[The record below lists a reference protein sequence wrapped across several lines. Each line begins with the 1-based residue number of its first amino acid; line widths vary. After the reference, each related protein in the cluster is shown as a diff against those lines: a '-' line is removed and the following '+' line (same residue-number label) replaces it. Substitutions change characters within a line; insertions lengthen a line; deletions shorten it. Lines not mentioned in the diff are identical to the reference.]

1 MQPIH
6 IFKAGK
12 HTSAGGSTLDFSEDV
27 LRAAAA
33 AYDPAVHE
41 APIVVGHPKD
51 NGPAYG
57 WISSLSYSEDGLF
70 AAPAQL
76 EEQFAENVKAGR
88 FKKVSASFYTPE
100 APNNPAPGV
109 YYLRHVGF
117 LGAQPPAIK
126 GLKAVNFAEA
136 EEGVV
141 EFGDWEMASFL
152 RRFREWF
159 IDKFSREEADA
170 VVPSYLVE
178 NIEAAARAPLPD
190 APVEGALT
198 NYQESTSMTPEEI
211 TALQARVTAAEAEAA
226 TLREQSASFAEQQA
240 ALATERAALARAALE
255 RSVDDL
261 VAAGKALPAERDGL
275 IAYLESVP
283 AETVVSF
290 GEGDAATTTPS
301 RTYLLEMLGK
311 RPALVEFG
319 EIANPTGGGKAGSL
333 SAEQVA
339 AKAVEFQ
346 EAEAAAGRTI
356 STTAAVAAVIAGT
369 AGAK

>member
-12 HTSAGGSTLDFSEDV
+12 HTSAGGTTLEFSEDV

-57 WISSLSYSEDGLF
+57 WISALSYAEDGLH

-76 EEQFAENVKAGR
+76 EESFAENVRAGR

-100 APNNPAPGV
+100 APNNPVPGV

-170 VVPSYLVE
+170 VVPSYMVE
-178 NIEAAARAPLPD
+178 NLEAAARQPID
-190 APVEGALT
+190 APAAAI
-198 NYQESTSMTPEEI
+198 NYQESTTMTPEQIAE
-211 TALQARVTAAEAEAA
+211 LQAKAARAEAAEAEAA
-226 TLREQSASFAEQQA
+226 TLREQAANFAEQQA
-240 ALATERAALARAALE
+240 ALDADRKALARAETE
-255 RSVDDL
+255 RKIDDL
-261 VAAGKALPAERDGL
+261 VRQGKVLPAERDGL

-283 AETVVSF
+283 AEAVVSF
-290 GEGDAATTTPS
+290 GEGDAATSTPS
-301 RTYLLEMLGK
+301 RDYLLTMLGA
-311 RPALVEFG
+311 RAALVDFG
-319 EIANPTGGGKAGSL
+319 EHGAPDGTGKPGAMTP
-333 SAEQVA
+333 EQVA

-346 EAEAAAGRTI
+346 EAEAREGRTV
-356 STTAAVAAVIAGT
+356 STTAAVQAVIAGT
-369 AGAK
+369 AGTK